1 MPILENLK
9 GKLFEKAQN
18 VSLHFGKNKDKEI
31 KLGDAINTVSSVVS
45 KTSEIVNEISDTTN
59 NLASKIADT
68 SPVVNE
74 TAYIE
79 EENIENTQTEVLTTQ
94 SNEPTYEDNQVM
106 LNQNEIRQTS
116 IQAPELEQGLAASLA
131 SQAMN
136 NPVLAQTLAARPDLA
151 IITGFQEVCRLMN
164 NPKYLDT
171 IRGIVND
178 ETDMV
183 KSVSHDVKETT
194 INVSHDARDVA
205 LKRSDNFKDVAL
217 NRSDN
222 FRDVALK
229 GFDTYQTCYT
239 STLTTQLE
247 ALKSSEN
254 FMLSSNIEQNRHEE
268 FMLLQQKE
276 MFEKMLEASTHRF
289 DSKVD
294 FIKNQQQS
302 LDEFYKKDVDLLTEH
317 IQVLEAERNK
327 NMDNTKVYMR
337 LSDDISKLE
346 DSKLEMKREYRKAS
360 NQLTDTIK
368 TLEIQMKYE
377 LPSHGNNILGTK
389 F

>member
-59 NLASKIADT
+59 ILANKIADT
-68 SPVVNE
+68 SPLVNE

-106 LNQNEIRQTS
+106 LNQNEISQTS

-131 SQAMN
+131 SQVMN

-151 IITGFQEVCRLMN
+151 IITGFQEVCRVLN
-164 NPKYLDT
+164 NPLVLNTTKEIALDAGQT
-171 IRGIVND
+171 IR
-178 ETDMV
+178 
-183 KSVSHDVKETT
+183 
-194 INVSHDARDVA
+194 
-205 LKRSDNFKDVAL
+205 
-217 NRSDN
+217 
-222 FRDVALK
+222 K
-229 GFDTYQTCYT
+229 GFDTYETCYT
-239 STLTTQLE
+239 TALTTQLE
-247 ALKSSEN
+247 AIKSNEN
-254 FMLSSNIEQNRHEE
+254 FMLSAETEQNRHEE

-276 MFEKMLEASTHRF
+276 MFEKMLEVANHQF

-294 FIKNQQQS
+294 FIRSQQQS
-302 LDEFYKKDVDLLTEH
+302 LDEFYKKDVSLITEH
-317 IQVLEAERNK
+317 IQVLETERSK

-346 DSKLEMKREYRKAS
+346 DSKMEMKREYRKAS

-377 LPSHGNNILGTK
+377 LPSQNIKQIGK
-389 F
+389 QF

>member
-45 KTSEIVNEISDTTN
+45 KTSEIVNEISDATN
-59 NLASKIADT
+59 NLANKIVDT

-106 LNQNEIRQTS
+106 LNQNEISQTS

-131 SQAMN
+131 SQALN
-136 NPVLAQTLAARPDLA
+136 NPVLAETLAARPDLA
-151 IITGFQEVCRLMN
+151 IITGFQEVCKLMN

-217 NRSDN
+217 
-222 FRDVALK
+222 K

-254 FMLSSNIEQNRHEE
+254 YMLSAETEQNRHEE

-276 MFEKMLEASTHRF
+276 MFEKMLEVANHQF

-294 FIKNQQQS
+294 FIRSQQQS
-302 LDEFYKKDVDLLTEH
+302 LDEFYKKDVSLITEH
-317 IQVLEAERNK
+317 IQVLETERSK

-346 DSKLEMKREYRKAS
+346 DSKMEMKREYRKAS

-377 LPSHGNNILGTK
+377 LPSQNIKQIGK
-389 F
+389 QF

>member
-1 MPILENLK
+1 MSIFENLK
-9 GKLFEKAQN
+9 DKM
-18 VSLHFGKNKDKEI
+18 KNYAANI
-31 KLGDAINTVSSVVS
+31 KLPIGQGKEDSNLTLKDAINVGEVITSKTGEVISAVSEIKNNGGNVQEAFSVENENVEMQNTESFMTAVEQPFVSS
-45 KTSEIVNEISDTTN
+45 TT
-59 NLASKIADT
+59 
-68 SPVVNE
+68 
-74 TAYIE
+74 
-79 EENIENTQTEVLTTQ
+79 
-94 SNEPTYEDNQVM
+94 M
-106 LNQNEIRQTS
+106 
-116 IQAPELEQGLAASLA
+116 EQGIVSAIA
-131 SQAMN
+131 SQAIS
-136 NPVLAQTLAARPDLA
+136 NPAIAETMADRPDLA
-151 IITGFQEVCRLMN
+151 IITGFQEVCRVLN

-205 LKRSDNFKDVAL
+205 INLSDNLAEAAPKISNDIKETTINVSHDARDVAL

-346 DSKLEMKREYRKAS
+346 DSKMEMKREYRKAS

>member
-18 VSLHFGKNKDKEI
+18 LSLHFGKNKDKEI

-45 KTSEIVNEISDTTN
+45 KTSEIVNEISDATN
-59 NLASKIADT
+59 NLDNKIADI
-68 SPVVNE
+68 SQVVNE

-106 LNQNEIRQTS
+106 LNQNEISQTS

-131 SQAMN
+131 SQALN
-136 NPVLAQTLAARPDLA
+136 NPVLAETLAARPDLA

-217 NRSDN
+217 
-222 FRDVALK
+222 K

-254 FMLSSNIEQNRHEE
+254 YMLSAETEQNRHEE

-276 MFEKMLEASTHRF
+276 MFEKMLEVANHQF

-294 FIKNQQQS
+294 FIRSQQQS
-302 LDEFYKKDVDLLTEH
+302 LDEFYKKDVSLITEH
-317 IQVLEAERNK
+317 IQVLETERSK

-346 DSKLEMKREYRKAS
+346 DSKMEMKREYRKAS

-377 LPSHGNNILGTK
+377 LPSQNIKQIGK
-389 F
+389 QF

>member
-1 MPILENLK
+1 MSIFENLK
-9 GKLFEKAQN
+9 DKM
-18 VSLHFGKNKDKEI
+18 KNYAANI
-31 KLGDAINTVSSVVS
+31 KLPIGQGKEDSNLTLKDAINVGEVITS
-45 KTSEIVNEISDTTN
+45 KTGEVTSAVSEIKNNVEEINLNSSETEEIHENLSMENENVELQNTETFITPENQPIIPASTTEQGIVS
-59 NLASKIADT
+59 AIA
-68 SPVVNE
+68 
-74 TAYIE
+74 
-79 EENIENTQTEVLTTQ
+79 
-94 SNEPTYEDNQVM
+94 NQVLKNSAIAETM
-106 LNQNEIRQTS
+106 
-116 IQAPELEQGLAASLA
+116 
-131 SQAMN
+131 
-136 NPVLAQTLAARPDLA
+136 AARPDLA
-151 IITGFQEVCRLMN
+151 IITGFQEVCRVLN

-205 LKRSDNFKDVAL
+205 I

>member
-45 KTSEIVNEISDTTN
+45 KTSEIVNEISDATN
-59 NLASKIADT
+59 NLDNKIADT

-106 LNQNEIRQTS
+106 LNQNEISQTS
-116 IQAPELEQGLAASLA
+116 IQAPELEQGLAAYLA

-151 IITGFQEVCRLMN
+151 IITGFQEVCRVLN
-164 NPKYLDT
+164 NPLVLNTTKEIALDAGQT
-171 IRGIVND
+171 IR
-178 ETDMV
+178 
-183 KSVSHDVKETT
+183 
-194 INVSHDARDVA
+194 
-205 LKRSDNFKDVAL
+205 
-217 NRSDN
+217 
-222 FRDVALK
+222 K
-229 GFDTYQTCYT
+229 GFDTYETCYT
-239 STLTTQLE
+239 TALTTQLE
-247 ALKSSEN
+247 AIKSNEN
-254 FMLSSNIEQNRHEE
+254 FMLSAETEQNRHEE

-276 MFEKMLEASTHRF
+276 MFEKMLEVANHQF

-294 FIKNQQQS
+294 FIRSQQQS
-302 LDEFYKKDVDLLTEH
+302 LDEFYKKDVSLITEH
-317 IQVLEAERNK
+317 IQVLETERSK

-346 DSKLEMKREYRKAS
+346 DSKMEMKREYRKAS

-377 LPSHGNNILGTK
+377 LPSQNIKQIGK
-389 F
+389 QF

>member
-151 IITGFQEVCRLMN
+151 IITGFQEVCRVLN
-164 NPKYLDT
+164 NPLVLNTTKEIALDAGQT
-171 IRGIVND
+171 IR
-178 ETDMV
+178 
-183 KSVSHDVKETT
+183 
-194 INVSHDARDVA
+194 
-205 LKRSDNFKDVAL
+205 
-217 NRSDN
+217 
-222 FRDVALK
+222 K
-229 GFDTYQTCYT
+229 GFDTYETCYT
-239 STLTTQLE
+239 TALTTQLE
-247 ALKSSEN
+247 AIKSNEN
-254 FMLSSNIEQNRHEE
+254 FMLSAETEQNRHEE

-276 MFEKMLEASTHRF
+276 MFEKMLEVANHQF

-294 FIKNQQQS
+294 FIRSQQQS
-302 LDEFYKKDVDLLTEH
+302 LDEFYKKDVSLITEH
-317 IQVLEAERNK
+317 IQVLETERSK

-346 DSKLEMKREYRKAS
+346 DSKMEMKREYRKAS

-377 LPSHGNNILGTK
+377 LPGHGNNFLGTK

>member
-1 MPILENLK
+1 
-9 GKLFEKAQN
+9 
-18 VSLHFGKNKDKEI
+18 
-31 KLGDAINTVSSVVS
+31 
-45 KTSEIVNEISDTTN
+45 
-59 NLASKIADT
+59 
-68 SPVVNE
+68 
-74 TAYIE
+74 
-79 EENIENTQTEVLTTQ
+79 
-94 SNEPTYEDNQVM
+94 
-106 LNQNEIRQTS
+106 
-116 IQAPELEQGLAASLA
+116 
-131 SQAMN
+131 
-136 NPVLAQTLAARPDLA
+136 
-151 IITGFQEVCRLMN
+151 
-164 NPKYLDT
+164 
-171 IRGIVND
+171 
-178 ETDMV
+178 
-183 KSVSHDVKETT
+183 
-194 INVSHDARDVA
+194 
-205 LKRSDNFKDVAL
+205 
-217 NRSDN
+217 
-222 FRDVALK
+222 
-229 GFDTYQTCYT
+229 
-239 STLTTQLE
+239 
-247 ALKSSEN
+247 
-254 FMLSSNIEQNRHEE
+254 MLSSNIEQNRHEE

>member
-1 MPILENLK
+1 MSIFENLK
-9 GKLFEKAQN
+9 DKM
-18 VSLHFGKNKDKEI
+18 KNYAANI
-31 KLGDAINTVSSVVS
+31 KLPIGQGKEDSNLTLKDAINVGEVITS
-45 KTSEIVNEISDTTN
+45 KTGEIISAVSEIKNNGGNVQETFSVENENVEIQNTESFMTAENQPIIPASTT
-59 NLASKIADT
+59 
-68 SPVVNE
+68 
-74 TAYIE
+74 
-79 EENIENTQTEVLTTQ
+79 
-94 SNEPTYEDNQVM
+94 
-106 LNQNEIRQTS
+106 
-116 IQAPELEQGLAASLA
+116 EQGIVSAIAN
-131 SQAMN
+131 QALKNSAIAETM
-136 NPVLAQTLAARPDLA
+136 AARPDLA
-151 IITGFQEVCRLMN
+151 IITGFQEVCRVLN

-171 IRGIVND
+171 IREIVND

-183 KSVSHDVKETT
+183 KSVSHDVKETI

-254 FMLSSNIEQNRHEE
+254 YMLSAETEQNRHEE

-276 MFEKMLEASTHRF
+276 MFEKMLEVANHQF

-294 FIKNQQQS
+294 FIRSQQQS
-302 LDEFYKKDVDLLTEH
+302 LDEFYKKDVSLITEH
-317 IQVLEAERNK
+317 IQVLETERSK

-346 DSKLEMKREYRKAS
+346 DSKMEMKREYRKAS

-377 LPSHGNNILGTK
+377 LPSQNIKQIGK
-389 F
+389 QF

>member
-45 KTSEIVNEISDTTN
+45 KTSEIVNEISDATN
-59 NLASKIADT
+59 NLDNKIADT

-106 LNQNEIRQTS
+106 LNQNEISQTS

-151 IITGFQEVCRLMN
+151 IITGFQEVCRVLN
-164 NPKYLDT
+164 NPLVLNTTKEIALDAGQT
-171 IRGIVND
+171 IR
-178 ETDMV
+178 
-183 KSVSHDVKETT
+183 
-194 INVSHDARDVA
+194 
-205 LKRSDNFKDVAL
+205 
-217 NRSDN
+217 
-222 FRDVALK
+222 K
-229 GFDTYQTCYT
+229 GFDTYETCYT
-239 STLTTQLE
+239 TALTTQLE
-247 ALKSSEN
+247 AIKSNEN
-254 FMLSSNIEQNRHEE
+254 FMLSAETEQNRHEE

-276 MFEKMLEASTHRF
+276 MFEKMLEVANHQF

-294 FIKNQQQS
+294 FIRSQQQS
-302 LDEFYKKDVDLLTEH
+302 LDEFYKKDVSLITEH
-317 IQVLEAERNK
+317 IQVLETERSK

-346 DSKLEMKREYRKAS
+346 DSKMEMKREYRKAS

-377 LPSHGNNILGTK
+377 LPSHGKNFLGTK

>member
-59 NLASKIADT
+59 ILANKIADT

-106 LNQNEIRQTS
+106 LNQNEISQTS

-151 IITGFQEVCRLMN
+151 IITGFQEVCRVLN
-164 NPKYLDT
+164 NPLVLNTTKEIALDAGQT
-171 IRGIVND
+171 IR
-178 ETDMV
+178 
-183 KSVSHDVKETT
+183 
-194 INVSHDARDVA
+194 
-205 LKRSDNFKDVAL
+205 
-217 NRSDN
+217 
-222 FRDVALK
+222 K
-229 GFDTYQTCYT
+229 GFDTYETCYT
-239 STLTTQLE
+239 TALTTQLE
-247 ALKSSEN
+247 AIKSNEN
-254 FMLSSNIEQNRHEE
+254 FMLSAETEQNRHEE

-276 MFEKMLEASTHRF
+276 MFEKMLEVANHQF

-294 FIKNQQQS
+294 FIRSQQQS
-302 LDEFYKKDVDLLTEH
+302 LDEFYKKDVSLITEH
-317 IQVLEAERNK
+317 IQALETERSK

-346 DSKLEMKREYRKAS
+346 DSKMEMKREYRKAS

-368 TLEIQMKYE
+368 TLEIQIKYE
-377 LPSHGNNILGTK
+377 IPSHNIKQIGTQ

>member
-59 NLASKIADT
+59 ILANKIANT

-106 LNQNEIRQTS
+106 LNQNEISQTS

-131 SQAMN
+131 SQVMN

-151 IITGFQEVCRLMN
+151 IITGFQEVCRVLN
-164 NPKYLDT
+164 NPLVLNTTKEIALDAGQT
-171 IRGIVND
+171 IR
-178 ETDMV
+178 
-183 KSVSHDVKETT
+183 
-194 INVSHDARDVA
+194 
-205 LKRSDNFKDVAL
+205 
-217 NRSDN
+217 
-222 FRDVALK
+222 K
-229 GFDTYQTCYT
+229 GFDTYETCYT
-239 STLTTQLE
+239 TALTTQLE
-247 ALKSSEN
+247 AIKSNEN
-254 FMLSSNIEQNRHEE
+254 FMLSAETEQNRHEE

-276 MFEKMLEASTHRF
+276 MFEKMLEVANHQF

-294 FIKNQQQS
+294 FIRSQQQS
-302 LDEFYKKDVDLLTEH
+302 LDEFYKKDVSLITEH
-317 IQVLEAERNK
+317 IQVLETERSK

-346 DSKLEMKREYRKAS
+346 DSKMEMKREYRKAS

-368 TLEIQMKYE
+368 TLEIQIKYE
-377 LPSHGNNILGTK
+377 IPSHNIKQIGTQ

>member
-45 KTSEIVNEISDTTN
+45 KTSEIVNEISDATN
-59 NLASKIADT
+59 NLDNKIADI
-68 SPVVNE
+68 SQVVNE

-106 LNQNEIRQTS
+106 LNQNEISQTS

-131 SQAMN
+131 SQALN
-136 NPVLAQTLAARPDLA
+136 NPVLAETLAARPDLA

-217 NRSDN
+217 
-222 FRDVALK
+222 K

-254 FMLSSNIEQNRHEE
+254 YMLSAETEQNRHEE

-276 MFEKMLEASTHRF
+276 MFEKMLEVANHQF

-294 FIKNQQQS
+294 FIRTQQQS
-302 LDEFYKKDVDLLTEH
+302 LDEFYKKDVSLITEH
-317 IQVLEAERNK
+317 IQVLETERSK

-346 DSKLEMKREYRKAS
+346 DSKMEMKREYRKAS

-377 LPSHGNNILGTK
+377 LPSHGNNFLGTK

>member
-59 NLASKIADT
+59 NLANKIADT

-74 TAYIE
+74 SAYIE

-136 NPVLAQTLAARPDLA
+136 NPVLAETLAARPDLA

-217 NRSDN
+217 
-222 FRDVALK
+222 K
-229 GFDTYQTCYT
+229 GFDTYQTYYT

-254 FMLSSNIEQNRHEE
+254 YMLSAETEQNRHEE

-276 MFEKMLEASTHRF
+276 MFEKMLEVANHQF

-294 FIKNQQQS
+294 FIRSQQQS
-302 LDEFYKKDVDLLTEH
+302 LDEFYKKDVSLITEH
-317 IQVLEAERNK
+317 IQVLETERSK

-346 DSKLEMKREYRKAS
+346 DSKMEMKREYRKAS

-368 TLEIQMKYE
+368 TLEIQIKYE
-377 LPSHGNNILGTK
+377 IPSHNIKQIGTQ

>member
-45 KTSEIVNEISDTTN
+45 KTSEIVNEISDATN
-59 NLASKIADT
+59 NLDNKIADT

-106 LNQNEIRQTS
+106 LNQNEISQTS

-151 IITGFQEVCRLMN
+151 IITGFQEVCRVLN
-164 NPKYLDT
+164 NPLVLNTTKEIALDAGQT
-171 IRGIVND
+171 IR
-178 ETDMV
+178 
-183 KSVSHDVKETT
+183 
-194 INVSHDARDVA
+194 
-205 LKRSDNFKDVAL
+205 
-217 NRSDN
+217 
-222 FRDVALK
+222 K
-229 GFDTYQTCYT
+229 GFDTYETCYT
-239 STLTTQLE
+239 TALTTQLE
-247 ALKSSEN
+247 AIKSNEN
-254 FMLSSNIEQNRHEE
+254 FMLSAETEQNRHEE

-276 MFEKMLEASTHRF
+276 MFEKMLEVANHQF

-294 FIKNQQQS
+294 FIRSQQQS
-302 LDEFYKKDVDLLTEH
+302 LDEFYKKDVSLITEH
-317 IQVLEAERNK
+317 IQVLETERSK

-346 DSKLEMKREYRKAS
+346 DSKMEMKREYRKAS

-377 LPSHGNNILGTK
+377 LPSQNIKQIGK
-389 F
+389 QF

>member
-18 VSLHFGKNKDKEI
+18 VSLNFGKNKDKEI

-45 KTSEIVNEISDTTN
+45 KTSEIVNEISDATN
-59 NLASKIADT
+59 NLAEKFVET

-79 EENIENTQTEVLTTQ
+79 EEENIENTQTEVITTP

-106 LNQNEIRQTS
+106 INQNEISQTS
-116 IQAPELEQGLAASLA
+116 IQASELEQGLAASLA
-131 SQAMN
+131 TQAMN

-151 IITGFQEVCRLMN
+151 IITGFQEVCRVLN
-164 NPKYLDT
+164 NPLVLNTTKEIALDAGQT
-171 IRGIVND
+171 IR
-178 ETDMV
+178 
-183 KSVSHDVKETT
+183 
-194 INVSHDARDVA
+194 
-205 LKRSDNFKDVAL
+205 
-217 NRSDN
+217 
-222 FRDVALK
+222 K
-229 GFDTYQTCYT
+229 GFDTYETCYT
-239 STLTTQLE
+239 TALTTQLE
-247 ALKSSEN
+247 AIKSSEN
-254 FMLSSNIEQNRHEE
+254 FMLSAETEQNRHEE

-276 MFEKMLEASTHRF
+276 MFEKMLEVANHQF

-294 FIKNQQQS
+294 FIRSQQQS
-302 LDEFYKKDVDLLTEH
+302 LDEFYKKDVSLITEH
-317 IQVLEAERNK
+317 IQVLETERSK
-327 NMDNTKVYMR
+327 NMDNTKIYMR

-346 DSKLEMKREYRKAS
+346 DSKMEMKREYRKAS
-360 NQLTDTIK
+360 NQLTDAIR

-377 LPSHGNNILGTK
+377 IPGQNIKQIGTQ

>member
-45 KTSEIVNEISDTTN
+45 KTSEIVNEISDATN
-59 NLASKIADT
+59 NLDNKIADI
-68 SPVVNE
+68 SQVVNE

-106 LNQNEIRQTS
+106 LNQNEISQTS

-131 SQAMN
+131 SQALN
-136 NPVLAQTLAARPDLA
+136 NPVLAETLAARPDLA

-217 NRSDN
+217 
-222 FRDVALK
+222 K

-254 FMLSSNIEQNRHEE
+254 YMLSAETEQNRHEE

-276 MFEKMLEASTHRF
+276 MFEKMLEVANHQF

-294 FIKNQQQS
+294 FIRSQQQS
-302 LDEFYKKDVDLLTEH
+302 LDEFYKKDVSLITEH
-317 IQVLEAERNK
+317 IQVLETERSK

-346 DSKLEMKREYRKAS
+346 DSKMEMKREYRKAS

-377 LPSHGNNILGTK
+377 LPSQNIKQIGK
-389 F
+389 QF

>member
-45 KTSEIVNEISDTTN
+45 KTSEIVNEISDATN
-59 NLASKIADT
+59 NLAEKFVET

-79 EENIENTQTEVLTTQ
+79 EEENIENTQTEVITTP

-106 LNQNEIRQTS
+106 INQNEISQTS
-116 IQAPELEQGLAASLA
+116 IQASELEQGLAASLA
-131 SQAMN
+131 TQAMN

-151 IITGFQEVCRLMN
+151 IITGFQEVCRVLN
-164 NPKYLDT
+164 NPLVLNTTKEIALDAGQT
-171 IRGIVND
+171 IR
-178 ETDMV
+178 
-183 KSVSHDVKETT
+183 
-194 INVSHDARDVA
+194 
-205 LKRSDNFKDVAL
+205 
-217 NRSDN
+217 
-222 FRDVALK
+222 K
-229 GFDTYQTCYT
+229 GFDTYETCYT
-239 STLTTQLE
+239 TALTTQLE
-247 ALKSSEN
+247 AIKSSEN
-254 FMLSSNIEQNRHEE
+254 FMLSAETEQNRHEE

-276 MFEKMLEASTHRF
+276 MFEKMLEVANHQF

-294 FIKNQQQS
+294 FIRSQQQS
-302 LDEFYKKDVDLLTEH
+302 LDEFYKKDVSLITEH
-317 IQVLEAERNK
+317 IQVLETERSK
-327 NMDNTKVYMR
+327 NMDNTKIYMR

-346 DSKLEMKREYRKAS
+346 DSKMEMKREYRKAS
-360 NQLTDTIK
+360 NQLTDAIR

-377 LPSHGNNILGTK
+377 IPGQNIKQIGTQ

>member
-1 MPILENLK
+1 MSIFENLK
-9 GKLFEKAQN
+9 DKM
-18 VSLHFGKNKDKEI
+18 KNYAANI
-31 KLGDAINTVSSVVS
+31 KLPIGQGKEDSNLTLKDAINVGEVITSKTGEVISAVSEIKNNGGNVQEAFSVENENVEMQNTESFMTAVEQPFVSS
-45 KTSEIVNEISDTTN
+45 TT
-59 NLASKIADT
+59 
-68 SPVVNE
+68 
-74 TAYIE
+74 
-79 EENIENTQTEVLTTQ
+79 
-94 SNEPTYEDNQVM
+94 M
-106 LNQNEIRQTS
+106 
-116 IQAPELEQGLAASLA
+116 EQGIVSAIA
-131 SQAMN
+131 SQAIS
-136 NPVLAQTLAARPDLA
+136 NPAIAETMADRPDLA
-151 IITGFQEVCRLMN
+151 IITGFQEVCRVLN

-217 NRSDN
+217 
-222 FRDVALK
+222 K

-254 FMLSSNIEQNRHEE
+254 YMLSAETEQNRHEE

-294 FIKNQQQS
+294 FIRNQQQS

-377 LPSHGNNILGTK
+377 LPSHGNNFLGTK

>member
-59 NLASKIADT
+59 ILANKIANT

-106 LNQNEIRQTS
+106 LNQNEISQTS

-131 SQAMN
+131 SQVMN

-151 IITGFQEVCRLMN
+151 IITGFQEVCRVLN
-164 NPKYLDT
+164 NPLVLNTTKEIALDAGQT
-171 IRGIVND
+171 IR
-178 ETDMV
+178 
-183 KSVSHDVKETT
+183 
-194 INVSHDARDVA
+194 
-205 LKRSDNFKDVAL
+205 
-217 NRSDN
+217 
-222 FRDVALK
+222 K
-229 GFDTYQTCYT
+229 GFDTYETCYT
-239 STLTTQLE
+239 TALTTQLE
-247 ALKSSEN
+247 AIKSNEN
-254 FMLSSNIEQNRHEE
+254 FMLSAETEQNRHEE

-377 LPSHGNNILGTK
+377 LPSQNIKQIGK
-389 F
+389 QF

>member
-1 MPILENLK
+1 MAFLDKIK

-45 KTSEIVNEISDTTN
+45 KTSEIVNEISDATN
-59 NLASKIADT
+59 NLDNKIADI

-106 LNQNEIRQTS
+106 LNQNEISQTS

-131 SQAMN
+131 FQALN
-136 NPVLAQTLAARPDLA
+136 NPVLAETLAARPDLA
-151 IITGFQEVCRLMN
+151 IITGFQEVCRVLN
-164 NPKYLDT
+164 NPLVLNTTKEIALDAGQT
-171 IRGIVND
+171 IR
-178 ETDMV
+178 
-183 KSVSHDVKETT
+183 
-194 INVSHDARDVA
+194 
-205 LKRSDNFKDVAL
+205 
-217 NRSDN
+217 
-222 FRDVALK
+222 K
-229 GFDTYQTCYT
+229 GFDTYETCYT
-239 STLTTQLE
+239 TALTTQLE
-247 ALKSSEN
+247 AIKSSEN
-254 FMLSSNIEQNRHEE
+254 YMLSAETEQNRHEE

-368 TLEIQMKYE
+368 TL
-377 LPSHGNNILGTK
+377 
-389 F
+389 

>member
-151 IITGFQEVCRLMN
+151 IITGFQEVCRVLN
-164 NPKYLDT
+164 NPLVLNPTKEIALDAGQT
-171 IRGIVND
+171 IR
-178 ETDMV
+178 
-183 KSVSHDVKETT
+183 
-194 INVSHDARDVA
+194 
-205 LKRSDNFKDVAL
+205 
-217 NRSDN
+217 
-222 FRDVALK
+222 K
-229 GFDTYQTCYT
+229 GFDTYETCYT
-239 STLTTQLE
+239 TALTTQLE
-247 ALKSSEN
+247 AIKSNEN
-254 FMLSSNIEQNRHEE
+254 FMLSAETEQNRHEE

-276 MFEKMLEASTHRF
+276 MFEKMLEVANHQF

-294 FIKNQQQS
+294 FIRSQQQS
-302 LDEFYKKDVDLLTEH
+302 LDEFYKKDVSLITEH
-317 IQVLEAERNK
+317 IQVLETERSK

-346 DSKLEMKREYRKAS
+346 DSKMEMKREYRKAS

-377 LPSHGNNILGTK
+377 LPSHGNNFLGTK

>member
-45 KTSEIVNEISDTTN
+45 KTSEIVNEISDATN
-59 NLASKIADT
+59 NLDNKIADI
-68 SPVVNE
+68 SQVVNE

-106 LNQNEIRQTS
+106 LNQNEISQTS

-131 SQAMN
+131 SQALN
-136 NPVLAQTLAARPDLA
+136 NPVLAETLAARPDLA

-217 NRSDN
+217 
-222 FRDVALK
+222 K

-254 FMLSSNIEQNRHEE
+254 YMLSAETEQNRHEE

-276 MFEKMLEASTHRF
+276 MFEKMLEVANHQF

-294 FIKNQQQS
+294 FIRSQQQS
-302 LDEFYKKDVDLLTEH
+302 LDEFYKKDVSLITEH
-317 IQVLEAERNK
+317 IQVLETERSK

-346 DSKLEMKREYRKAS
+346 DSKMEMKREYRKAS

-377 LPSHGNNILGTK
+377 LPSHGNNFLGTK

>member
-59 NLASKIADT
+59 ILANKIADT

-106 LNQNEIRQTS
+106 LNQNEISQTS

-151 IITGFQEVCRLMN
+151 IITGFQEVCRVLN
-164 NPKYLDT
+164 NPLVLNTTKEIALDAGQT
-171 IRGIVND
+171 IR
-178 ETDMV
+178 
-183 KSVSHDVKETT
+183 
-194 INVSHDARDVA
+194 
-205 LKRSDNFKDVAL
+205 
-217 NRSDN
+217 
-222 FRDVALK
+222 K
-229 GFDTYQTCYT
+229 GFDTYETCYT
-239 STLTTQLE
+239 TALTTQLE
-247 ALKSSEN
+247 AIKSNEN
-254 FMLSSNIEQNRHEE
+254 FMLSAETEQNRHEE

-276 MFEKMLEASTHRF
+276 MFEKMLEVANHQF

-294 FIKNQQQS
+294 FIRSQQQS
-302 LDEFYKKDVDLLTEH
+302 LDEFYKKDVSLITEH
-317 IQVLEAERNK
+317 IQVLETERSK

-346 DSKLEMKREYRKAS
+346 DSKMEMKREYRKAS

-368 TLEIQMKYE
+368 TLEIQIKYE
-377 LPSHGNNILGTK
+377 IPSHNIKQIGTQ